1 MGLKETWAKWEKEE
15 KERKPEMEYY
25 QWVDKNGFV
34 HDREREIWH
43 LSVYDFV
50 MMLKS
55 AFYIT
60 FILYTAYIAVCF
72 FFILQGN
79 KYMHF
84 PTTLIGTLGAILRL
98 YIVVAI
104 IRCYKYIWRAITTVL
119 GAIILI
125 GLIALLA
132 TLLFYG
138 IRAIV

>member
-60 FILYTAYIAVCF
+60 LILYTSYIAACF

-79 KYMHF
+79 KYMHV
-84 PTTLIGTLGAILRL
+84 PTTLIGTFGAILRL

-104 IRCYKYIWRAITTVL
+104 IRCYKYIWRTITTVL
-119 GAIILI
+119 GVIILI
-125 GLIALLA
+125 GLIALIA